1 MIITIIQIIIIIS
14 VFIIR
19 LGQRREKRPAGTA
32 PPDAAR
38 DGRRFTSMCVY
49 IYIYMDM
56 YVCMCICMYVCI
68 YIYIYIYIY
77 THTHSYHYTYVC
89 YTLHMHEARGG
100 INWARSITANIV
112 PILILAPWLFDRS
125 LGYFEVA
132 EGIR

>member
-49 IYIYMDM
+49 IYIWICMFVCV
-56 YVCMCICMYVCI
+56 YVCMYV
-68 YIYIYIYIY
+68 YIYIYIY
-77 THTHSYHYTYVC
+77 TY
-89 YTLHMHEARGG
+89 A
-100 INWARSITANIV
+100 
-112 PILILAPWLFDRS
+112 
-125 LGYFEVA
+125 
-132 EGIR
+132 